1 MLIYPLNIMKTSIRL
16 FACILLCLVV
26 ATTTSCVNTQNESN
40 TPEKITS
47 PQTLLDEK
55 IKDYG
60 HLYPEITFL
69 ILQGEEEFLADM
81 MTLNRELGSQPSSM
95 DYEHPLALREDLMY
109 VSVERIRIMLKSQ
122 APSASLFEFEVDTNQ
137 SHQEHVCVLTI
148 NPHWV
153 TADSIIATTHLLD
166 LPQEV
171 IEKIPQDMRLL
182 PADYLAF
189 VIDHEVYHCL
199 KSMYVGPQLMSHKE
213 LWGGYNHFLN
223 ELGADAYA
231 LGMHIKTRGEASH
244 FARNILRIRGMALY
258 SADPDHL
265 TCNALKQILKV
276 PIEDITEMSSNE
288 IFDLANSIKDRQLT
302 GHDAY
307 MQYLASAVQAMK
319 EIGMDEHVSDD
330 LRNKLKDIQADP
342 EQVKKLVTN
351 ARRCLTELSGGEL
364 EP

>member
-1 MLIYPLNIMKTSIRL
+1 MKTSIWL
-16 FACILLCLVV
+16 FACILLCLAV
-26 ATTTSCVNTQNESN
+26 AATTSCVNTQNGSY
-40 TPEKITS
+40 TPKKTTS

-55 IKDYG
+55 IEDYR

-69 ILQGEEEFLADM
+69 ILQGGDEFLADM

-95 DYEHPLALREDLMY
+95 DYEHTPALREDLMY
-109 VSVERIRIMLKSQ
+109 VSVERIRIMLESQ
-122 APSASLFEFEVDTNQ
+122 APSASLFEVDSNQ
-137 SHQEHVCVLTI
+137 SHQGYVCVLTI
-148 NPHWV
+148 NPRWV
-153 TADSIIATTHLLD
+153 AADSINATMHLLD

-171 IEKIPQDMRLL
+171 IQNIPQDMQL
-182 PADYLAF
+182 PAADYLAF

-199 KSMYVGPQLMSHKE
+199 KSMYVGPQLMSYKE

-231 LGMHIKTRGEASH
+231 LGMHMKTRGEVSL

-265 TCNALKQILKV
+265 TCNALKQILNV
-276 PIEDITEMSSNE
+276 PIENITKMSANE
-288 IFDLANSIKDRQLT
+288 IFDLANSIKERQLT

-307 MQYLASAVQAMK
+307 VQYLASAVQAMK
-319 EIGMDEHVSDD
+319 EIGMDEHISED
-330 LRNKLKDIQADP
+330 LHNKLKDIPADP
-342 EQVKKLVTN
+342 EQVKNLVTN
-351 ARRCLTELSGGEL
+351 ARRCLAELSGDEL

>member
-1 MLIYPLNIMKTSIRL
+1 LLSYPLNNMKTSIRL
-16 FACILLCLVV
+16 FACILLSLAV
-26 ATTTSCVNTQNESN
+26 ATTTSFATTQNESY
-40 TPEKITS
+40 TPEKTTS

-55 IKDYG
+55 IGHYR
-60 HLYPEITFL
+60 HLYPEIKFL
-69 ILQGEEEFLADM
+69 ILQGEEEFLVDM

-109 VSVERIRIMLKSQ
+109 VSVERIRIMLESQ
-122 APSASLFEFEVDTNQ
+122 SPSASLFEVDANQ
-137 SHQEHVCVLTI
+137 SHQEYICVLTI
-148 NPHWV
+148 NPRWV
-153 TADSIIATTHLLD
+153 AADSIIATTHLLD
-166 LPQEV
+166 LPQDV
-171 IEKIPQDMRLL
+171 IKKIPQDMRLL

-231 LGMHIKTRGEASH
+231 LGMHIKTRGKATP
-244 FARNILRIRGMALY
+244 FTRNILRIRGMALY

-276 PIEDITEMSSNE
+276 PVEDITEMSSHE

-319 EIGMDEHVSDD
+319 EIAMDEHVSDD
-330 LRNKLKDIQADP
+330 LRNKLKDTQADP
-342 EQVKKLVTN
+342 QQVKNLVAN
-351 ARRCLTELSGGEL
+351 AHRCLTELSGDEL